1 MEIVKK
7 GFEAILDD
15 ETGVKQENFNARP
28 LSVISIVKHLQFTGK
43 PYRSIGKKNP

>member
-15 ETGVKQENFNARP
+15 ETGVKQEDFNARP
-28 LSVISIVKHLQFTGK
+28 LSVISIVKHLVTSK
-43 PYRSIGKKNP
+43 LYRSIGKKNP

>member
-15 ETGVKQENFNARP
+15 EAGAKQEDFDERP
-28 LSVISIVKHLQFTGK
+28 LSVISIVKHL
-43 PYRSIGKKNP
+43 